1 MRPEN
6 TIHRIL
12 ESLDEVWTELDANPE
27 LWLVYRDEVRDDMD
41 RIEQAA
47 NKQALDIEEQITQ
60 AHRRRNR
67 HVSAFSRDSS
77 ELRQHL

>member
-41 RIEQAA
+41 RIELAA
-47 NKQALDIEEQITQ
+47 DKQALDIEE
-60 AHRRRNR
+60 
-67 HVSAFSRDSS
+67 
-77 ELRQHL
+77 